1 MTRSAFLF
9 KLLVLTIV
17 ACGCATLPA
26 ERVELEAMREQLG
39 CNAKEH
45 VEFVNVSE
53 TTQLGADD
61 NSNSYK
67 TFDERWEE
75 RISWVGLSTACVYE
89 DECVR
94 TVRSPGMMSWTDD
107 DTGDDGDD
115 DLS

>member
-1 MTRSAFLF
+1 
-9 KLLVLTIV
+9 
-17 ACGCATLPA
+17 
-26 ERVELEAMREQLG
+26 MREQLG

-75 RISWVGLSTACVYE
+75 RISWAGPSTACVYE

-94 TVRSPGMMSWTDD
+94 TVSSPGMMSWRFKSSEGCPTFGMNRTTEDDTDD

-115 DLS
+115 DPS